1 MRGDGLTTRTSSM
14 NLASR
19 RAASLGEGEFSSV
32 SATAPTDVPRMGD
45 DGGDSLGKG
54 ESSAVGATTPANR
67 GDKPCTGD
75 DGGDSWF
82 AVR

>member
-1 MRGDGLTTRTSSM
+1 M

-19 RAASLGEGEFSSV
+19 RAASLGEGESSSV
-32 SATAPTDVPRMGD
+32 SATAPTDVPRTGD

-54 ESSAVGATTPANR
+54 ESSAVGTTAPANR

-75 DGGDSWF
+75 NGGDSWS